1 MAIGDNVTTAVGFP
15 GRRQAIKLADPTKF
29 AFFWL
34 SAFFFVYCARP
45 EDWFPGLKYIP
56 CAKVTA
62 ILAMWGL
69 FTSLGKTKRTFK
81 DIPREGNLLLLLI
94 GLYYFAALLSP
105 IWKMGAL
112 NHTID
117 YSKVWVAWIL
127 TFLLIT
133 DFGRL
138 RQIIEIQAASV
149 AVIATVSIIKGHS
162 QPRLAGV
169 IGGVYSNPNDLAFA
183 MVLTLPFAL
192 AFLLTSKG
200 AIGRIFW
207 ALAMLI
213 MLAAMIL
220 TASRAGFLNLLISGT
235 VTLYHFGVKGKRPM
249 LIVGVLLSGVLLL
262 GVAGGKL
269 YDRFQALGGD
279 STTDESAYGSYQDRM
294 YLMERALD
302 GIEHYPLSG
311 LGANNFMTYSL
322 IWHEVHMTYLQ
333 VAVEGGLPALIV
345 YLMFFRCGFKN
356 LKTMRK
362 AKDLDTHTVLF
373 VGALHSSLIGFVVGA
388 CFAPE
393 AYQFFP
399 YFAVAFTSTL
409 FQTLKER
416 EQEPITQLPPPKKPR
431 HFLEVYADY
440 GRAGAVTPVR

>member
-1 MAIGDNVTTAVGFP
+1 
-15 GRRQAIKLADPTKF
+15 
-29 AFFWL
+29 
-34 SAFFFVYCARP
+34 
-45 EDWFPGLKYIP
+45 
-56 CAKVTA
+56 
-62 ILAMWGL
+62 MWGL

-200 AIGRIFW
+200 AIGRI
-207 ALAMLI
+207 LG
-213 MLAAMIL
+213 
-220 TASRAGFLNLLISGT
+220 AGDAD
-235 VTLYHFGVKGKRPM
+235 H
-249 LIVGVLLSGVLLL
+249 
-262 GVAGGKL
+262 AGGDDPYGLTSRLFEPADFGHGDALSLWRQGKAADA
-269 YDRFQALGGD
+269 DRGCLAFGCVAAGG
-279 STTDESAYGSYQDRM
+279 
-294 YLMERALD
+294 
-302 GIEHYPLSG
+302 
-311 LGANNFMTYSL
+311 
-322 IWHEVHMTYLQ
+322 
-333 VAVEGGLPALIV
+333 GG
-345 YLMFFRCGFKN
+345 R
-356 LKTMRK
+356 KT
-362 AKDLDTHTVLF
+362 V
-373 VGALHSSLIGFVVGA
+373 
-388 CFAPE
+388 
-393 AYQFFP
+393 
-399 YFAVAFTSTL
+399 
-409 FQTLKER
+409 
-416 EQEPITQLPPPKKPR
+416 
-431 HFLEVYADY
+431 
-440 GRAGAVTPVR
+440 